1 MIRRPPRSHRTY
13 TLFPYTTRFRSP
25 NTTGA
30 WSVTRSNLPLN
41 HHLLDLPNGPRG
53 RKALRTHVGAVHDG
67 VAAIET
73 ERVFQFV
80 KPFARHFVA
89 AVGQPAI
96 GLKENGRTKKLVRI
110 PPIAWAND
118 RKSVV

>member
-1 MIRRPPRSHRTY
+1 MRISD
-13 TLFPYTTRFRSP
+13 
-25 NTTGA
+25 
-30 WSVTRSNLPLN
+30 WSSDVCSS
-41 HHLLDLPNGPRG
+41 DL
-53 RKALRTHVGAVHDG
+53 VHDG

-89 AVGQPAI
+89 AVDQPAI

-110 PPIAWAND
+110 PPIAWATRRTAGAQNAFIEAVKLRPVFRRLQALLARRRRRHGLD
-118 RKSVV
+118 PKIGRAHV

>member
-1 MIRRPPRSHRTY
+1 MRISD
-13 TLFPYTTRFRSP
+13 
-25 NTTGA
+25 
-30 WSVTRSNLPLN
+30 WSSDVCSS
-41 HHLLDLPNGPRG
+41 DL
-53 RKALRTHVGAVHDG
+53 
-67 VAAIET
+67 ET

-110 PPIAWAND
+110 PPIAWATRRTAGAQNAFIEAVKLRPVFRRLQALLSRRRRRHGLDPRLTRTVLCD
-118 RKSVV
+118 RHSVV